1 MQILRSSFSRLG
13 RIAAAALLSAALS
26 TQAVEAGTF
35 MEQCYK
41 PGANNT
47 GTLKFAPKKG
57 PFRIAVVNG
66 HTGIPWREQMIKSV
80 KAWAARP
87 ENAAD
92 IAELKIV
99 STGADVA
106 MQIAAI
112 DNFIQSGYDAIA
124 FIAVNPQAFDG
135 VIRRADAAGVVLVS
149 FDNPVDSPKV
159 LRITPEWVEF
169 EGAIKAQSVINQMA
183 EPKGTIL
190 EVRGIQGNSTDR
202 DRHVGVQQVL
212 SKYPDIKTVE
222 VVGNWDTGTVQ
233 KVVSDALAVYGKF
246 DAIICQHGCRGV
258 TNALAAAGLSSIP
271 VGGDAENGFVKAL
284 ALNKIPG
291 ISVSTSPGQGPVA
304 VRAAIA
310 LLKGEE
316 LPALVNLPT
325 PNVETK
331 DMKPGVNYFPDEPD
345 TFETVTGYSVCG
357 ADMVFTPAELNAQ
370 SADNN

>member
-1 MQILRSSFSRLG
+1 MSKFKNALG
-13 RIAAAALLSAALS
+13 RSARALS
-26 TQAVEAGTF
+26 LATVCAAVTAQGSFAQTY
-35 MEQCYK
+35 MPDCYK
-41 PGANNT
+41 PGLNNP
-47 GTLKFAPKKG
+47 GSLQLEARQG

-80 KAWAARP
+80 KAWAARA
-87 ENAAD
+87 ENAGD
-92 IAELKIV
+92 IAELNVI

-106 MQIAAI
+106 AQIAAI

-135 VIRRADAAGVVLVS
+135 VIRRAEEAGVVLVS
-149 FDNPVDSPKV
+149 FDNPVDSPNV

-169 EGAIKAQSVINQMA
+169 EAIKAKSVIDQMA

-190 EVRGIQGNSTDR
+190 EIRGIQGNSTDR

-212 SKYPDIKTVE
+212 ANYPDIKVVE

-233 KVVSDALAVYGKF
+233 KVTA
-246 DAIICQHGCRGV
+246 DAIAVHGQFSAFICQHGCRGV
-258 TNALAAAGLSSIP
+258 TNAMEAAGHPNVP

-284 ALNKIPG
+284 ATGSIPG
-291 ISVSTSPGQGPVA
+291 ISVSTSPGQGPLA

-310 LLKGEE
+310 LLKGEA

-325 PNVETK
+325 PYVETA
-331 DMKPGVNYFPDEPD
+331 DMAPDVNYFPNEPD
-345 TFETVTGYSVCG
+345 SFETVTGYSVCG
-357 ADMVFTPAELNAQ
+357 ADMVFTPAELNGQ
-370 SADNN
+370 SSENN